1 MKALGGTGRSET
13 RGTHQGKKRMG
24 GGGGGGGGGGVE
36 GGGGRSEKEGNT
48 ASNNANNYHSLPHS
62 HKLGAG
68 CPASSTVEHR
78 GFLL

>member
-13 RGTHQGKKRMG
+13 RGTHLGKKRMG
-24 GGGGGGGGGGVE
+24 GGGGWGSGVGGW
-36 GGGGRSEKEGNT
+36 GGRAEKEGDT

-78 GFLL
+78 GFLF